1 MSLRIDPS
9 DRIIGGASV
18 VPGPGLRVE
27 PRERPHFTQ
36 PKRDFQI
43 QLPLRAMAIGAG
55 VIVVIG
61 LVIWFFV
68 SRPSATQQAEAEIAV
83 IRASTYP
90 YKVRVDDQSVP
101 SVHHQ
106 DKRVYDRLGKARE
119 AVQEEVLIPAPEA
132 PIEVGQAPLPPEP
145 RQDSPVAVE
154 SLVDVMTPEKIVEKV
169 AGSVPISSKPLPAI
183 SPKEEA
189 VALPAIVPH
198 EEAVPLP
205 NAILLEA
212 GVDEGIP
219 EDVVVTQEMSMEDLI
234 NEEMKLE
241 AVSEK
246 ESVVELIPQSAV
258 VEEVMAEEEGLSQE
272 DPEPVHKV
280 FRSDGAVLDANKA
293 PESRSLQDELKEEI
307 SAPDE
312 DPLASLIGDVE

>member
-1 MSLRIDPS
+1 MTLRIDPS

-18 VPGPGLRVE
+18 VQGPGLRVE

-43 QLPLRAMAIGAG
+43 QLPLRTMAIGAG
-55 VIVVIG
+55 VVVVIG

-83 IRASTYP
+83 IRASTDP

-132 PIEVGQAPLPPEP
+132 PIEVGAAIVESAPKEV
-145 RQDSPVAVE
+145 SPVAVE

-189 VALPAIVPH
+189 V
-198 EEAVPLP
+198 PLP
-205 NAILLEA
+205 NAIPLEA

-246 ESVVELIPQSAV
+246 ESVVDSIPQRVV
-258 VEEVMAEEEGLSQE
+258 VEEVMAEEEGLSQD

-280 FRSDGAVLDANKA
+280 FRSDGAVLDAGNSS
-293 PESRSLQDELKEEI
+293 ESKSLEDELKEEI
-307 SAPDE
+307 TAPDE

>member
-1 MSLRIDPS
+1 MTLRIDPS

-18 VPGPGLRVE
+18 VQGPGLRVE

-55 VIVVIG
+55 VVVVIG
-61 LVIWFFV
+61 LVVWFFV
-68 SRPSATQQAEAEIAV
+68 SRPSATQQAEAEVAV
-83 IRASTYP
+83 IRASTDP

-132 PIEVGQAPLPPEP
+132 PIEVGAAIVESAPKEA
-145 RQDSPVAVE
+145 SPVAVE

-169 AGSVPISSKPLPAI
+169 AGSVPISSKPLPAN

-189 VALPAIVPH
+189 VTLPAIVPH
-198 EEAVPLP
+198 EESVPLP
-205 NAILLEA
+205 NAIPLEA

-241 AVSEK
+241 SAAPKK
-246 ESVVELIPQSAV
+246 EIHEEIH
-258 VEEVMAEEEGLSQE
+258 EEVAE
-272 DPEPVHKV
+272 DEPVHKV

-307 SAPDE
+307 TAPDE